1 MESWCAIVI
10 LFAVSEDDALSSSS
24 DASASIATCWMV
36 LSVLAFIAVAQSCT
50 VQGFVMIM

>member
-24 DASASIATCWMV
+24 DASASIATRWMV